1 MWPLSFWVFI
11 FYLISMLPPHPLDT
25 HTPRSRPTDL
35 QTCWR
40 ALRTHFHFLGAVKG
54 LPGSSGSQLV
64 LPPWVV
70 S

>member
-35 QTCWR
+35 HTCWC
-40 ALRTHFHFLGAVKG
+40 AWHAHFHFLGAMKG